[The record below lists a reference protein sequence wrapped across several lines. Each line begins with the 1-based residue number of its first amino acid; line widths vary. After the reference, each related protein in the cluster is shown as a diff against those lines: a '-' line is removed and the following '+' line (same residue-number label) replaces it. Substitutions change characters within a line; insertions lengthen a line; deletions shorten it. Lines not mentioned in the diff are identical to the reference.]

1 MIVAI
6 GADLNANNDSPRT
19 FVWTATADEILV
31 EARRGQASLQL
42 IASYNR
48 NTTLVGRWTMLRFG
62 SLISALAVAGVAIG
76 AVLFMATPAVAA
88 TTSGSGYSAGA
99 QYQVELSSNVPGE
112 GFWIWAELG
121 ANGSGNYQET
131 DCLHLGG
138 GHATDAAAH
147 SAGDVSGW
155 TVSGG
160 TLTMSGVNIIGGLET
175 VNISVP
181 VPTSGYG
188 SVSQMTV
195 TFDAGVPI
203 IGSGTP
209 LTLPVNGEVAP

>member
-1 MIVAI
+1 
-6 GADLNANNDSPRT
+6 
-19 FVWTATADEILV
+19 
-31 EARRGQASLQL
+31 
-42 IASYNR
+42 
-48 NTTLVGRWTMLRFG
+48 MLRFG
-62 SLISALAVAGVAIG
+62 RITSALAVAGLAIG
-76 AVLFMATPAVAA
+76 TALLLATPAVAA

-155 TVSGG
+155 TVSQG
-160 TLTMSGVNIIGGLET
+160 TLTMKGIQALGGAVTTNIE
-175 VNISVP
+175 VVYSPNS
-181 VPTSGYG
+181 SGYG
-188 SVSQMTV
+188 PVATMTV
-195 TFDAGVPI
+195 TVTQSYVQSIFPV
-203 IGSGTP
+203 GTTF
-209 LTLPVNGEVAP
+209 TLPANGEVAP

>member
-1 MIVAI
+1 
-6 GADLNANNDSPRT
+6 
-19 FVWTATADEILV
+19 
-31 EARRGQASLQL
+31 
-42 IASYNR
+42 
-48 NTTLVGRWTMLRFG
+48 MLRFG

-76 AVLFMATPAVAA
+76 AVLFMATPALAA

-155 TVSGG
+155 AVSGG
-160 TLTMSGVNIIGGLET
+160 PLTMTGVNIIGGLET
-175 VNISVP
+175 VDIVVNFSP
-181 VPTSGYG
+181 GPLGYG
-188 SVSQMTV
+188 PATTMTLTV
-195 TFDAGVPI
+195 TGAMAPYPPI
-203 IGSGTP
+203 PVGASVK
-209 LTLPVNGEVAP
+209 LPVDGQVAP